1 VAIVANIPNF
11 FQKFLDFIACHT
23 ASATKKQF
31 FDYIIGQPQTFHLC
45 MGGALVAGLTK

>member
-11 FQKFLDFIACHT
+11 FQNFLDFIAYHT
-23 ASATKKQF
+23 ASTTKNQF
-31 FDYIIGQPQTFHLC
+31 FDYIIGQPQACHLC